1 MSDSAGGGEDGGAA
15 GAGQDSEADGE
26 PPHPVPL
33 DSGEVGGTSEEGIP
47 PCAKR
52 FRVGD
57 EELGQEVE
65 PEKAHEETPT
75 EENPPSSA
83 QSTVL
88 LIKI

>member
-1 MSDSAGGGEDGGAA
+1 MSDSAGGEGGGAA
-15 GAGQDSEADGE
+15 GAGQESEADGE

-33 DSGEVGGTSEEGIP
+33 DSGEVGATSEEGVP

-52 FRVGD
+52 SRTSD
-57 EELGQEVE
+57 EEQEVE

-75 EENPPSSA
+75 EENPTPSA